1 MSFRVTHID
10 HHQRRRQLVIEAD
23 CSGDAGAEAELR
35 LGAAAYLAVIVL
47 RRGAR

>member
-1 MSFRVTHID
+1 MSFRITHVD

-23 CSGDAGAEAELR
+23 CSQAAGEEALQQ

-47 RRGAR
+47 RGVR